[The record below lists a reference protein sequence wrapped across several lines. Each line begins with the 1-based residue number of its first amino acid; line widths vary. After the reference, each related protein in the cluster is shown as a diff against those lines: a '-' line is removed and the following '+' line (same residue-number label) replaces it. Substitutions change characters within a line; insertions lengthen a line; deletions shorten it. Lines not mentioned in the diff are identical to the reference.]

1 MSWLLSPL
9 SWLFVAALLSP
20 LAWLA
25 RSRWLAAG
33 CLMIGAAAFLA
44 STPWIAN
51 RLLKRLER
59 PVAIEDPQHCS
70 RVPPDTVVVL
80 AGGVDQLPRSM
91 ADFNVMNIQSRR
103 RTERGVQYWREG
115 SGRQV
120 ILTGGQLRY
129 RSYSNADLMGEYA
142 QWLGVPR
149 ESLRLERR
157 SANTRENASNVAGME
172 PRVPPRIS
180 LVTSAMHMPRALMEF
195 QAVGFDV
202 CPLPADFRSVS
213 TRLPDSLVPTS
224 NSLMKTEAAL
234 HEMLGN
240 AFYRWQRWRSG
251 DGHRVT
257 QD

>member
-9 SWLFVAALLSP
+9 SWLLVAAMLSP

-33 CLMIGAAAFLA
+33 CLVLAGVAFVA
-44 STPWIAN
+44 STPLIAN

-59 PVAIEDPQHCS
+59 PVAVEDPQHCA
-70 RVPPDTVVVL
+70 RLPPDTVVVL
-80 AGGVDQLPRSM
+80 AGGVDRLPSSR
-91 ADFNVMNIQSRR
+91 ADFSVMNIQSRR

-120 ILTGGQLRY
+120 ILTGGQIRY
-129 RSYSNADLMGEYA
+129 RGYSNADLMGEYA

-149 ESLRLERR
+149 EALRLERR
-157 SANTRENASNVAGME
+157 SGNTHENASNAARLV
-172 PRVPPRIS
+172 PRLPPRIS

-195 QAVGFDV
+195 QAAGFDV
-202 CPLPADFRSVS
+202 CPLPTDFRSLS
-213 TRLPDSLVPTS
+213 ARLPDSLLPTS

-234 HEMLGN
+234 HEILGN
-240 AFYRWQRWRSG
+240 AFYRWQRWHSR
-251 DGHRVT
+251 DHPRAPP
-257 QD
+257 D